1 METLAMSKAER
12 RRLEVM
18 SQVKCDDP
26 GFSDTGGGRIM
37 VPLGGPKNESIP
49 GRSVAEAASVF

>member
-18 SQVKCDDP
+18 SQVKC
-26 GFSDTGGGRIM
+26 GKM
-37 VPLGGPKNESIP
+37 VLGIP
-49 GRSVAEAASVF
+49 ARRGWV

>member
-18 SQVKCDDP
+18 SQVKC
-26 GFSDTGGGRIM
+26 GKM
-37 VPLGGPKNESIP
+37 VLGTAVELLGLSYRQVKRLWS
-49 GRSVAEAASVF
+49 R